1 MKPFNQFII
10 SNYSWD
16 PESLTASFCYSFD
29 NEEKFIEKINFRP
42 LKDTEKFPIL
52 RSNKYE
58 INQILTHLH
67 IALWVSYYKLYPTK
81 EIIVESSYLTENQK
95 SFWNTFYLKWLWEFF
110 YRNQLDPRGL
120 ANFISKE
127 WAPKF
132 ENKISLTANKSL
144 VLFWWGKD
152 SLVSVELLKEKW
164 EDFDLFSFGKEFPLH
179 EIAAEPTHKNRL
191 IIKRSLD
198 LAQITKLLGQGYY
211 NWHLPIT
218 GIISFVTIMVS
229 YLYWYKATVT
239 SLEKSAD
246 EWNTVYCDMDINHQ
260 RSKSAEFEK
269 LFKAYVSE
277 NISDD
282 FSIYSLLRDWYEIKV
297 VKEFSK
303 FPQYFHSF
311 SSCNR
316 NFHLTGSK
324 LTWDDLWCWICPKC
338 LFVYTMLRAFVWK
351 ETVNKIFNKDLFE
364 DENLIPLFNELLGID
379 WIKPFECVGTN
390 EEMVLAFWL
399 ILQNEPDCNS
409 KIIDIFKEKIVSKMK
424 EEDFKALKTKLD
436 V

>member
-16 PESLTASFCYSFD
+16 PESLTASFYYSFD
-29 NEEKFIEKINFRP
+29 NEEQFVEKIDFSP
-42 LKDTEKFPIL
+42 LKNAENFTIL
-52 RSNKYE
+52 RNNEDE
-58 INQILTHLH
+58 ISQILVHLH

-81 EIIVESSYLTENQK
+81 EIVVESSYLTEKQK
-95 SFWNTFYLKWLWEFF
+95 NFWNIFYLKWLGEFF

-120 ANFISKE
+120 AVFQSQEN
-127 WAPKF
+127 APRF
-132 ENKISLTANKSL
+132 NTKISLKAEKSL
-144 VLFWWGKD
+144 VLFGGWKD
-152 SLVSVELLKEKW
+152 SLVTVELLKQQG
-164 EDFDLFSFGKEFPLH
+164 EDLDLFSFWKEFPLH
-179 EIAAEPTHKNRL
+179 EVAAEPTHKKRL

-198 LAQITKLLGQGYY
+198 LEQIKKLLEQGYY

-229 YLYWYKATVT
+229 YLYWYKAAVT

-246 EWNTVYCDMDINHQ
+246 EWNTVYCDMEINHQ
-260 RSKSAEFEK
+260 WSKSSEFEK
-269 LFKAYVSE
+269 LFKEYVVE
-277 NISDD
+277 NISND
-282 FSIYSLLRDWYEIKV
+282 FSIYSLLRNWYEIKV

-303 FPQYFHSF
+303 YPQYFYSF

-338 LFVYTMLRAFVWK
+338 WFVYTMLRAFLWK
-351 ETVNKIFNKDLFE
+351 EKVNDIFNKDLFE

-399 ILQNEPDCNS
+399 ILQNEPNCNS
-409 KIIDIFKEKIVSKMK
+409 KIMDIYKEKIVSKMK
-424 EEDFKALKTKLD
+424 VEDFKALRTKLD

>member
-29 NEEKFIEKINFRP
+29 NEEKFIEKIDFRP

-95 SFWNTFYLKWLWEFF
+95 SFWNVFYLKWLWEFF

-198 LAQITKLLGQGYY
+198 LAQITKLLEQWYY

-246 EWNTVYCDMDINHQ
+246 EWNTVYCDMEINHQ

-297 VKEFSK
+297 VKEFAKYS
-303 FPQYFHSF
+303 QYFHSF
-311 SSCNR
+311 SSYNR

>member
-16 PESLTASFCYSFD
+16 PESLTASFYYSFD
-29 NEEKFIEKINFRP
+29 NEEQFVEKIDFSP
-42 LKDTEKFPIL
+42 LKNAENFPIL
-52 RSNKYE
+52 RNNEDE
-58 INQILTHLH
+58 ISQILVHLH

-81 EIIVESSYLTENQK
+81 EIVVESSYLTEKQK
-95 SFWNTFYLKWLWEFF
+95 NFWNIFYLKWLGEFF

-120 ANFISKE
+120 AVFQSQEN
-127 WAPKF
+127 APRF
-132 ENKISLTANKSL
+132 NTKIPLKAEKSL
-144 VLFWWGKD
+144 VLFGGWKD
-152 SLVSVELLKEKW
+152 SLVTVELLKQQG
-164 EDFDLFSFGKEFPLH
+164 EDFDLFSFWKEFPLH
-179 EIAAEPTHKNRL
+179 EVAAEPTHKKRL

-198 LAQITKLLGQGYY
+198 LEQIKKLLEQGYY

-229 YLYWYKATVT
+229 YLYWYKAAVT

-246 EWNTVYCDMDINHQ
+246 EWNTVYCDMEINHQ
-260 RSKSAEFEK
+260 WSKSSEFEK
-269 LFKAYVSE
+269 LFKEYVVE
-277 NISDD
+277 NISND
-282 FSIYSLLRDWYEIKV
+282 FSIYSLLRNWYEIKV

-303 FPQYFHSF
+303 YPQYFYSF

-324 LTWDDLWCWICPKC
+324 LTWDDLWCWVCPKC
-338 LFVYTMLRAFVWK
+338 WFVYTMLRAFLWK
-351 ETVNKIFNKDLFE
+351 EKVNDIFNKDLFE

-399 ILQNEPDCNS
+399 ILQNEPNCNS
-409 KIIDIFKEKIVSKMK
+409 KIMDIYKEKIVSKMK
-424 EEDFKALKTKLD
+424 VEDFKALRTKLD

>member
-29 NEEKFIEKINFRP
+29 NEEKFIEKIDFRP

-95 SFWNTFYLKWLWEFF
+95 SFWNVFYLKWLWEFF

-198 LAQITKLLGQGYY
+198 LAQITKLLEQWYY

-246 EWNTVYCDMDINHQ
+246 EWNTVYCDMEINHQ

-297 VKEFSK
+297 VKEFAKYS
-303 FPQYFHSF
+303 QYFHSF

-316 NFHLTGSK
+316 NFHLTWSK
-324 LTWDDLWCWICPKC
+324 LTWDDLWCRICPKC

>member
-29 NEEKFIEKINFRP
+29 NEENFVEKIDFRP
-42 LKDTEKFPIL
+42 LKNKENFPII
-52 RSNKYE
+52 RNNEEE
-58 INQILTHLH
+58 ISQILAHLH
-67 IALWVSYYKLYPTK
+67 IALWVSYYKLFPTK
-81 EIIVESSYLTENQK
+81 EIIVKSSYLTENQK

-120 ANFISKE
+120 ANFLSTE
-127 WAPKF
+127 DAPKF
-132 ENKISLTANKSL
+132 DKKISLSANKSL
-144 VLFWWGKD
+144 VLFWGWKD
-152 SLVSVELLKEKW
+152 SLVTIELLKQQG
-164 EDFDLFSFGKEFPLH
+164 EDFDLFSFWKEFPLH
-179 EIAAEPTHKNRL
+179 EIAAQPTNKNRL

-198 LAQITKLLGQGYY
+198 LSQITKLLEQGYY

-218 GIISFVTIMVS
+218 GIISFVTLMVS

-246 EWNTVYCDMDINHQ
+246 EWNTVYCDMEINHQ
-260 RSKSAEFEK
+260 WSKSAEFEK
-269 LFKAYVSE
+269 LFKNYVSE
-277 NISDD
+277 NISKD
-282 FSIYSLLRDWYEIKV
+282 FSIYSLLRNRYEIKV

-303 FPQYFHSF
+303 YPQYFYSF

-316 NFHLTGSK
+316 NFHITWSK

-338 LFVYTMLRAFVWK
+338 LFVYTMLRAFIGEEK
-351 ETVNKIFNKDLFE
+351 VNDIFNKDLFE
-364 DENLIPLFNELLGID
+364 DDNLIQLFNELLGID

-399 ILQNEPDCNS
+399 ILQNEPNSNS
-409 KIIDIFKEKIVSKMK
+409 KIMEIFKERIVSNMT
-424 EEDFKALKTKLD
+424 EEDFRALRTKLD

>member
-29 NEEKFIEKINFRP
+29 NEEKFIEKIDFRP

-132 ENKISLTANKSL
+132 DNKISLTANKSL

-198 LAQITKLLGQGYY
+198 LAQITKLLEQWYY

-282 FSIYSLLRDWYEIKV
+282 FSIYSFLRDWYEIKV
-297 VKEFSK
+297 VKEFAKYS
-303 FPQYFHSF
+303 QYFHSF

>member
-16 PESLTASFCYSFD
+16 PESLTASFYYSFD
-29 NEEKFIEKINFRP
+29 NEEQFVEKIDFSQ
-42 LKDTEKFPIL
+42 LKNAGNFPIL
-52 RSNKYE
+52 RNNEDE
-58 INQILTHLH
+58 ISQILSHLH

-81 EIIVESSYLTENQK
+81 EIIVESSYLTEKQK
-95 SFWNTFYLKWLWEFF
+95 NFWNIFYLKWLGEFF

-120 ANFISKE
+120 AVFQSQEN
-127 WAPKF
+127 APRF
-132 ENKISLTANKSL
+132 NTKISLKAEKSL
-144 VLFWWGKD
+144 VLFGGWKD
-152 SLVSVELLKEKW
+152 SLVTVELLKQQG
-164 EDFDLFSFGKEFPLH
+164 EDFDLFSFWKEFPLH
-179 EIAAEPTHKNRL
+179 EVAAEPTHKKRL

-198 LAQITKLLGQGYY
+198 LEQIKKLLEQGYY

-229 YLYWYKATVT
+229 YLYWYKAAVT

-246 EWNTVYCDMDINHQ
+246 EWNTVYCDMEINHQ
-260 RSKSAEFEK
+260 WSKSSEFEK
-269 LFKAYVSE
+269 LFKEYVVE
-277 NISDD
+277 NISND
-282 FSIYSLLRDWYEIKV
+282 FSIYSLLRNWYEIKV

-303 FPQYFHSF
+303 YPQYFYSF

-324 LTWDDLWCWICPKC
+324 LTWDDLWCWVCPKC
-338 LFVYTMLRAFVWK
+338 WFVYTMLRAFLWK
-351 ETVNKIFNKDLFE
+351 EKVNDIFNKDLFE

-399 ILQNEPDCNS
+399 ILQNEPNCNS
-409 KIIDIFKEKIVSKMK
+409 KIMDIYKEKIVSKMK
-424 EEDFKALKTKLD
+424 VEDFKALRTKLD

>member
-16 PESLTASFCYSFD
+16 PESLTASFSYSFD
-29 NEEKFIEKINFRP
+29 NEETFIEKIDFRP
-42 LKDTEKFPIL
+42 LRDVEKFPIL
-52 RSNKYE
+52 RDNKDE
-58 INQILTHLH
+58 INHILAHLH

-110 YRNQLDPRGL
+110 YRNQLDPRWL
-120 ANFISKE
+120 ANFVSKE

-132 ENKISLTANKSL
+132 DNKISLTADKSL

-179 EIAAEPTHKNRL
+179 EIAAEPTNKNRL

-198 LAQITKLLGQGYY
+198 LAQITKLLEQGYY

-303 FPQYFHSF
+303 YPQYFHSF

-316 NFHLTGSK
+316 NFHLTWSK

-351 ETVNKIFNKDLFE
+351 KAVNEIFNKDLFE
-364 DENLIPLFNELLGID
+364 DENIIPLFNELLGID

-390 EEMVLAFWL
+390 EEMVLAFRL
-399 ILQNEPDCNS
+399 ILQNEPSCNS
-409 KIIDIFKEKIVSKMK
+409 KIMGIFKERIVSKMQ
-424 EEDFKALKTKLD
+424 EEDFKVLRTKLD

>member
-29 NEEKFIEKINFRP
+29 NKETFIEKIDFRP

-58 INQILTHLH
+58 INQILSHLH

-95 SFWNTFYLKWLWEFF
+95 SFWNVFYLKWLWEFF

-120 ANFISKE
+120 ANFISKD

-132 ENKISLTANKSL
+132 DNKVSLTADKSL

-164 EDFDLFSFGKEFPLH
+164 EDFDLFSFWKEFPLH

-198 LAQITKLLGQGYY
+198 LSQITKLLEQWYY

-218 GIISFVTIMVS
+218 GIISFVTIMVW

-246 EWNTVYCDMDINHQ
+246 EWNTVYCDMEINHQ

-282 FSIYSLLRDWYEIKV
+282 FSIYSFLRDWYEIKV
-297 VKEFSK
+297 VKE
-303 FPQYFHSF
+303 
-311 SSCNR
+311 
-316 NFHLTGSK
+316 
-324 LTWDDLWCWICPKC
+324 
-338 LFVYTMLRAFVWK
+338 LF
-351 ETVNKIFNKDLFE
+351 
-364 DENLIPLFNELLGID
+364 
-379 WIKPFECVGTN
+379 
-390 EEMVLAFWL
+390 MVLNL
-399 ILQNEPDCNS
+399 S
-409 KIIDIFKEKIVSKMK
+409 
-424 EEDFKALKTKLD
+424 
-436 V
+436 

>member
-29 NEEKFIEKINFRP
+29 NKETFIEKIDFKP
-42 LKDTEKFPIL
+42 LKDGENFPIL
-52 RSNKYE
+52 RDDKDE
-58 INQILTHLH
+58 INQILAHLH

-127 WAPKF
+127 WAPIF
-132 ENKISLTANKSL
+132 ENKISLKADKSL

-152 SLVSVELLKEKW
+152 SLVSVELLKERW
-164 EDFDLFSFGKEFPLH
+164 EEFDLFSFWKEFPLH
-179 EIAAEPTHKNRL
+179 EIAAEPTHKKRL

-198 LAQITKLLGQGYY
+198 LAQITKLLDQGYY

-246 EWNTVYCDMDINHQ
+246 EWNTIYCDMEINHQ
-260 RSKSAEFEK
+260 RSKSAEFET

-282 FSIYSLLRDWYEIKV
+282 FSIYSLLRNWYEIKV
-297 VKEFSK
+297 VKEFAK
-303 FPQYFHSF
+303 YPQYFHSF

-316 NFHLTGSK
+316 NFHLTWSK

-338 LFVYTMLRAFVWK
+338 LFVYTMLRAFLWK
-351 ETVNKIFNKDLFE
+351 ESVNNIFNKDLFE
-364 DENLIPLFNELLGID
+364 DGNLIPLFNELLGID

-390 EEMVLAFWL
+390 EEMVLAFRL
-399 ILQNEPDCNS
+399 ILQNEPTCNS
-409 KIIDIFKEKIVSKMK
+409 KIMDIYKEKIVSKMK
-424 EEDFKALKTKLD
+424 DEDFKALKTKLD

>member
-29 NEEKFIEKINFRP
+29 NEEKFIEKIDFRP

-198 LAQITKLLGQGYY
+198 LAQITKLLEQWYY

-246 EWNTVYCDMDINHQ
+246 EWNTVYCDMEINHQ
-260 RSKSAEFEK
+260 RSKSAEFEN
-269 LFKAYVSE
+269 LFKTYVSE

-282 FSIYSLLRDWYEIKV
+282 FSIYSFLRDWYEIKV
-297 VKEFSK
+297 VKEFAKYS
-303 FPQYFHSF
+303 QYFHSF

-316 NFHLTGSK
+316 NFHLTWSK

>member
-29 NEEKFIEKINFRP
+29 NEEKFIEKIDFRP

-58 INQILTHLH
+58 INQILAHLH

-127 WAPKF
+127 WAPKS

-152 SLVSVELLKEKW
+152 SLVSVELLKGKW
-164 EDFDLFSFGKEFPLH
+164 EDFDLFSFWKEFPLH

-198 LAQITKLLGQGYY
+198 LSQITKLLEQWYY

-218 GIISFVTIMVS
+218 GIISFVTIMVW
-229 YLYWYKATVT
+229 YLYWYKATIT

-269 LFKAYVSE
+269 LFKAYISE

-282 FSIYSLLRDWYEIKV
+282 FSIYSFLRDWYEIKV
-297 VKEFSK
+297 VKVFSK
-303 FPQYFHSF
+303 YSQYFHSF

-316 NFHLTGSK
+316 NFHLTWSK

>member
-29 NEEKFIEKINFRP
+29 NEENFVEKIDFRP
-42 LKDTEKFPIL
+42 LKDVEKFPVL
-52 RSNKYE
+52 RDNKDE
-58 INQILTHLH
+58 INQILVHLH

-81 EIIVESSYLTENQK
+81 EIIVESSYLTEDQK
-95 SFWNTFYLKWLWEFF
+95 SFWNTFYLKGLWEFF

-120 ANFISKE
+120 ANFVSKE
-127 WAPKF
+127 WAAKF
-132 ENKISLTANKSL
+132 DNKVSLTADKSL

-152 SLVSVELLKEKW
+152 SLVTVELLKERW
-164 EDFDLFSFGKEFPLH
+164 EDFDLFSFWKEFPLH
-179 EIAAEPTHKNRL
+179 EIAAQPTHKNRL

-198 LAQITKLLGQGYY
+198 LAQITKLLEQGYY

-218 GIISFVTIMVS
+218 GIISFVTLMVS
-229 YLYWYKATVT
+229 YLYWYKAAVT

-246 EWNTVYCDMDINHQ
+246 EWNTVYCDMEINHQ
-260 RSKSAEFEK
+260 WSKSAEFEK
-269 LFKAYVSE
+269 LFKVYVSE

-303 FPQYFHSF
+303 YPQYFHSF

-316 NFHLTGSK
+316 NFHLTWSK

-338 LFVYTMLRAFVWK
+338 LFVYTMLRTFVWK
-351 ETVNKIFNKDLFE
+351 ETVNDIFNKDLFE
-364 DENLIPLFNELLGID
+364 DESLIPLFNELLGID

-399 ILQNEPDCNS
+399 IHQNEPSCNS
-409 KIIDIFKEKIVSKMK
+409 KIMNIFKERIVSKMQ
-424 EEDFKALKTKLD
+424 EEDFKALRTKLN

>member
-29 NEEKFIEKINFRP
+29 NKETFIEKIDFKP
-42 LKDTEKFPIL
+42 LKDGEKFPIL
-52 RSNKYE
+52 RDDKDE

-120 ANFISKE
+120 ANFISKD

-132 ENKISLTANKSL
+132 DNKVSLTANKSL

-198 LAQITKLLGQGYY
+198 LAQITKLLEQWYY

-218 GIISFVTIMVS
+218 GIISFVTIMVW

-260 RSKSAEFEK
+260 RSKSSEFEK

-282 FSIYSLLRDWYEIKV
+282 FSIYSFLRDWYEIKV
-297 VKEFSK
+297 VKEFAKYS
-303 FPQYFHSF
+303 QYFHSF

-399 ILQNEPDCNS
+399 IFQNEPDCNS

>member
-29 NEEKFIEKINFRP
+29 NEEKFIEKIDFRP

-95 SFWNTFYLKWLWEFF
+95 SFWNVFYLKWLWEFF

-179 EIAAEPTHKNRL
+179 EIAAEATHKNRL

-198 LAQITKLLGQGYY
+198 LAQITKLLEQWYY

-246 EWNTVYCDMDINHQ
+246 EWNTVYCDMEINHQ

-277 NISDD
+277 NIWDD
-282 FSIYSLLRDWYEIKV
+282 FSIYSFLRDWYEIKV
-297 VKEFSK
+297 VKEFAKYS
-303 FPQYFHSF
+303 QYFHSF

-316 NFHLTGSK
+316 NFHLTWSK
-324 LTWDDLWCWICPKC
+324 LTWDDLWCRICPKC

>member
-16 PESLTASFCYSFD
+16 PESLTASFYYSFD
-29 NEEKFIEKINFRP
+29 NEEQFVEKIDFSP
-42 LKDTEKFPIL
+42 LKNAENFPIL
-52 RSNKYE
+52 RNNEDE
-58 INQILTHLH
+58 ISQILVHLH

-81 EIIVESSYLTENQK
+81 EIVVESSYLTEKQK
-95 SFWNTFYLKWLWEFF
+95 NFWNVFYLKWLGEFF

-120 ANFISKE
+120 ALFQSQEN
-127 WAPKF
+127 APRF
-132 ENKISLTANKSL
+132 NTKISLKAEKSL
-144 VLFWWGKD
+144 VLFGGWKD
-152 SLVSVELLKEKW
+152 SLVTVELLKQQG
-164 EDFDLFSFGKEFPLH
+164 EDFDLFSFWKEFPLH
-179 EIAAEPTHKNRL
+179 EVAAEPTHKKRL

-198 LAQITKLLGQGYY
+198 LEQIKKLLEQGYY

-229 YLYWYKATVT
+229 YLYWYKAAVT

-246 EWNTVYCDMDINHQ
+246 EWNTVYCDMEINHQ
-260 RSKSAEFEK
+260 WSKSSEFEK
-269 LFKAYVSE
+269 LFKEYVVE
-277 NISDD
+277 NISND
-282 FSIYSLLRDWYEIKV
+282 FSIYSLLRNWYEIKV

-303 FPQYFHSF
+303 YPQYFYSF

-338 LFVYTMLRAFVWK
+338 WFVYTMLRAFLWK
-351 ETVNKIFNKDLFE
+351 EKVNDIFNKDLFE

-399 ILQNEPDCNS
+399 ILQNEPNCNS
-409 KIIDIFKEKIVSKMK
+409 KIMDIYKEKIVSKMK
-424 EEDFKALKTKLD
+424 VEDFKALRTKLD

>member
-16 PESLTASFCYSFD
+16 PESLTASFYYSFD
-29 NEEKFIEKINFRP
+29 NEEQFVEKIDFSP
-42 LKDTEKFPIL
+42 LKNAENFPIL
-52 RSNKYE
+52 RNNEDE
-58 INQILTHLH
+58 ISQILAHLH

-81 EIIVESSYLTENQK
+81 EIVVESSYLTEKQK
-95 SFWNTFYLKWLWEFF
+95 NFWNIFYLKGLGEFF

-120 ANFISKE
+120 AVFQSQEN
-127 WAPKF
+127 APRF
-132 ENKISLTANKSL
+132 NTKISLKAEKSL
-144 VLFWWGKD
+144 VLFGGWKD
-152 SLVSVELLKEKW
+152 SLVTVELLKQQGK
-164 EDFDLFSFGKEFPLH
+164 DFDLFSFWKEFPLH
-179 EIAAEPTHKNRL
+179 EVAAEPTHKKRL

-198 LAQITKLLGQGYY
+198 LEQIKKLLEQGYY

-218 GIISFVTIMVS
+218 GIISFVTIMAS
-229 YLYWYKATVT
+229 YLYWYKAAVT

-246 EWNTVYCDMDINHQ
+246 EWNTVYCDMEINHQ
-260 RSKSAEFEK
+260 WSKSSEFEK
-269 LFKAYVSE
+269 LFKEYVVE
-277 NISDD
+277 NISND
-282 FSIYSLLRDWYEIKV
+282 FSIYSLLRNWYEIKV

-303 FPQYFHSF
+303 YPQYFYSF

-324 LTWDDLWCWICPKC
+324 LTWDDLWCWVCPKC
-338 LFVYTMLRAFVWK
+338 WFVYTMLRAFLWK
-351 ETVNKIFNKDLFE
+351 EKVNDIFNKDLFE

-399 ILQNEPDCNS
+399 ILQNEPNCNS
-409 KIIDIFKEKIVSKMK
+409 KIMDIYKEKIVSKMK
-424 EEDFKALKTKLD
+424 VEDFKALRTKLD

>member
-29 NEEKFIEKINFRP
+29 NEENFVEKIDFTP
-42 LKDTEKFPIL
+42 LKDRENFLVIRNNL
-52 RSNKYE
+52 EE
-58 INQILTHLH
+58 INQILAHLH
-67 IALWVSYYKLYPTK
+67 IALWVSYYKLFPTK
-81 EIIVESSYLTENQK
+81 EIIVESLSLTEEQK
-95 SFWNTFYLKWLWEFF
+95 SFWNTFYLKWLGEFF
-110 YRNQLDPRGL
+110 YKNQLDPRGL

-132 ENKISLTANKSL
+132 ENKISLKADKSL
-144 VLFWWGKD
+144 VLFWGWKD
-152 SLVSVELLKEKW
+152 SLVSVELLKQQGEN
-164 EDFDLFSFGKEFPLH
+164 FDLFSFWKEFPLH
-179 EIAAEPTHKNRL
+179 EIAAKPSHKNRL

-198 LAQITKLLGQGYY
+198 LTQITKLLEQWYY

-246 EWNTVYCDMDINHQ
+246 EWNTIYCDMEINHQ
-260 RSKSAEFEK
+260 WSKSAEFEK
-269 LFKAYVSE
+269 LFKNYVST
-277 NISDD
+277 NISED

-303 FPQYFHSF
+303 YPQYFYSF

-316 NFHLTGSK
+316 NFHITWSK

-338 LFVYTMLRAFVWK
+338 LFVYTMLRAFIGK
-351 ETVNKIFNKDLFE
+351 EKVNDIFNKDLFE
-364 DENLIPLFNELLGID
+364 DNNLIQLFSELLGID

-390 EEMVLAFWL
+390 EEMVIAFWL

-409 KIIDIFKEKIVSKMK
+409 EIMNIFKEKIVSHMK
-424 EEDFKALKTKLD
+424 DEDFRALRVKLD